1 MNWDAIGAIGEIIG
15 ALAVLVTLVYLA
27 LQVRQSRKVQL
38 AESIRAT
45 RAERREF
52 FIALR
57 DSPFIP
63 EILEKVANGEALS
76 YSEQSRLTAHHA
88 ANWGQLYSAWLQDK
102 LDLSGGY
109 NTSMAVNFTVSWSIP
124 GSADWMDEY
133 GSSLY
138 PDDFVKEA
146 SKYRGVHDSSGSE
159 EHDV

>member
-15 ALAVLVTLVYLA
+15 AAAVLVTLIYLA
-27 LQVRQSRKVQL
+27 LQVRQTRKMQL

-52 FIALR
+52 FTSLR

-63 EILEKVANGEALS
+63 AILEKVANRAELS
-76 YSEQSRLTAHHA
+76 YSEATRLTAHQA

-109 NTSMAVNFTVSWSIP
+109 NTSMEANFRYAWTIP
-124 GSADWMDEY
+124 GSSYWMDKY
-133 GSSLY
+133 GQFLF
-138 PDDFVKEA
+138 PVDFVKEA
-146 SKYRGVHDSSGSE
+146 TRYKVILGSSE
-159 EHDV
+159 VE